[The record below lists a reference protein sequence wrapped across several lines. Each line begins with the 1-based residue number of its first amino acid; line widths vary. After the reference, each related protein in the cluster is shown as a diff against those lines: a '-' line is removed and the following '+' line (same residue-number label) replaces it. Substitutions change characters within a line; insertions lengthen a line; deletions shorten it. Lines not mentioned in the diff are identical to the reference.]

1 MDPSSST
8 AVVQRLSGLDLTS
21 SSYTSVADDDATN
34 CWSDCWSALPY
45 ELFLIIVEEFLEAA
59 EKKFRLDREI
69 WCLRLYVTC
78 RSNIGVNLYEGSN
91 RRQKAFYKHILAVS
105 TVSRK
110 TRAIFRERFCLIP
123 VAGGYFDAPVKPPRR
138 VWASNKAICALYVS
152 LTPIP
157 PAVALWPS
165 TCFQRVER
173 LYSTLEEKMFIEPP
187 DGMSAAFPSLKIF
200 SGYVR
205 FVRLPL
211 PVEPHNHDEMLPLMG
226 DASFFSLS
234 KFDAARYQV
243 IALRW
248 AWLWEQ
254 GARILGYGSGYYR
267 LSQVPD
273 TANDHLVEFFPSPSH
288 GVQFKFL
295 RAQCDCYL
303 EDGEGSDNAIEDDY
317 YDSAYDGYDYYDYY
331 ESEGDYYP
339 IEGDWSE
346 SENNGNE
353 SENNN
358 NESKD
363 DDSESEENN
372 TDDNETGGQNNQGEG
387 DQDDQNEGDN

>member
-8 AVVQRLSGLDLTS
+8 AVVQRLSDLDLTPS
-21 SSYTSVADDDATN
+21 SSSSTSVADNGATN
-34 CWSDCWSALPY
+34 WWSDRWSDGWSALPY

-59 EKKFRLDREI
+59 EKNFRLDQEI

-78 RSNIGVNLYEGSN
+78 RSIGVCLYEGSN
-91 RRQKAFYKHILAVS
+91 HRQKAFYKHILAVS
-105 TVSRK
+105 TVNRK
-110 TRAIFRERFCLIP
+110 TRAIFRERFCLVP
-123 VAGGYFDAPVKPPRR
+123 VAGGYFDAPVMPPRR
-138 VWASNKAICALYVS
+138 VWASNKATFALDTN

-173 LYSTLEEKMFIEPP
+173 LYSVLEERMFIEPP
-187 DGMSAAFPSLKIF
+187 DGMSAAFPNLKIF

-243 IALRW
+243 IASRW

-273 TANDHLVEFFPSPSH
+273 TADGHLVEFFPSPSH

-295 RAQCDCYL
+295 RAQCNCYL

-317 YDSAYDGYDYYDYY
+317 YDSAYDYYDYY
-331 ESEGDYYP
+331 ESDGDYYP
-339 IEGDWSE
+339 IEGGYSE
-346 SENNGNE
+346 SEV
-353 SENNN
+353 NN

-363 DDSESEENN
+363 DDSESE
-372 TDDNETGGQNNQGEG
+372 
-387 DQDDQNEGDN
+387 